1 MYLWPV
7 SCYKTTTKYIYIN
20 IYIYMYTS
28 QAVPKIAAARSSEPN
43 RLEAAGV

>member
-1 MYLWPV
+1 MWPV
-7 SCYKTTTKYIYIN
+7 SCYKTTTKYIY